1 MAIVMLYLQ
10 LRATFQYVGEILFF
24 KFQIIVEKQVTHSD
38 TSKDTGRVDRKK
50 IWRVKNMPYFYVL
63 FFKTVWSQCATKY
76 ESMPRDVATAE
87 NYIKCVTSSEKAT
100 NTI

>member
-63 FFKTVWSQCATKY
+63 FLFDHNVQLN
-76 ESMPRDVATAE
+76 M
-87 NYIKCVTSSEKAT
+87 KAYQGM
-100 NTI
+100 